1 MEEHVGALWD
11 RLITHAARRHGYYP
25 AAAVTLAEIEKTAG
39 LLFRAFGGDPGLR
52 VAPAAENRHGA
63 RRRWLARLAGL
74 DQRAALS
81 CRDAE
86 TLQLPPELALLPRR
100 ELNRDLYL
108 WLIALAA
115 AHDAVDS
122 AAPWWRQ
129 NQQGTM
135 IVLERY
141 PGLRSRYQRLTE
153 AVLEPRIP
161 PDRLPPDEAA
171 QEIALRQAVR
181 EPGSI
186 LDLPAARRPP
196 QPLPLW
202 LYPSPRATTTQPQIQ
217 RQDAG
222 ESKSGGG
229 PAERDRQRRR
239 AERVDLPERKSS
251 FLSPFRAESL
261 LSWAEFVRVNR
272 PTDDEPEPN
281 AGRAADDM
289 DVLSVTRD
297 GSSTASRVRFDLDLP
312 SASEDDL
319 PLGPGIK
326 LPEWDYRK
334 RLLAPDYCCVQEM
347 LARRAQPCELPPA
360 LRRDAQRLRRQ
371 FEILHP
377 GRGWRRAQ
385 PDGEELDLDACV
397 RHAADCANNGSSHER
412 GLYRQLARQERDLA
426 CLLLADLSLSTDA
439 WVNNKGRVI
448 EVIRDSLFLFA
459 EALAVTGDRF
469 ALYGFSS
476 RKRQQV
482 RVQRIKSF
490 GERYTAS
497 VRGRINAIKP
507 GYYTR
512 MGAAVRYAAGVLQPQ
527 IAARRLLLLLTDGKP
542 NDLDHY
548 EGRYG
553 IEDTRMALLEARRLG
568 LHPFCV
574 TIDQEA
580 DDYLP
585 YLFGKEG
592 FVLIRHPEDLPRQ
605 LLLLYTRLTWAS
617 GF

>member
-1 MEEHVGALWD
+1 MEEHVGSLWH
-11 RLITHAARRHGYYP
+11 RLITRAAQRHYP
-25 AAAVTLAEIEKTAG
+25 EAAVALTEIEKTAG

-52 VAPAAENRHGA
+52 VVPVAAVRHGA
-63 RRRWLARLAGL
+63 RRRWLARVAGL
-74 DQRAALS
+74 GERTALS

-115 AHDAVDS
+115 AHDAVDPG
-122 AAPWWRQ
+122 APWWRQ
-129 NQQGTM
+129 NQQGTL
-135 IVLERY
+135 IALDRY
-141 PGLRSRYQRLTE
+141 PGLQSRYRRLTT
-153 AVLEPRIP
+153 AVLELRIP
-161 PDRLPPDEAA
+161 PDRLPADEAT
-171 QEIALRQAVR
+171 QETALRQALL
-181 EPGSI
+181 EPGSV

-196 QPLPLW
+196 QPVPLW
-202 LYPSPRATTTQPQIQ
+202 LYPAPDRAAAHSQQ
-217 RQDAG
+217 RDAG
-222 ESKSGGG
+222 KTKAGGG
-229 PAERDRQRRR
+229 NPAERDRQRRR

-251 FLSPFRAESL
+251 FLAPFRAESL
-261 LSWAEFVRVNR
+261 LSWAEYVRVNR
-272 PTDDEPEPN
+272 PTDDDPEPN

-289 DVLSVTRD
+289 DMLSVTRD

-334 RLLAPDYCCVQEM
+334 RLLVPDYCSVQEM
-347 LARRAQPCELPPA
+347 LARRAQPCELSPS

-371 FEILHP
+371 FEILRP

-397 RHAADCANNGSSHER
+397 RHAADCAAGEHGHER
-412 GLYRQLARQERDLA
+412 GLYQQLARQERDLA

-439 WVNNKGRVI
+439 WVNNRGRVI

-476 RKRQQV
+476 RKRQHV
-482 RVQRIKSF
+482 RVQRIKTF
-490 GERYTAS
+490 GERYTAA

-512 MGAAVRYAAGVLQPQ
+512 MGAAVRHATGLLSRQA
-527 IAARRLLLLLTDGKP
+527 AARRLLLLLTDGKP
-542 NDLDHY
+542 NDLDQY

-553 IEDTRMALLEARRLG
+553 IEDTRMALLEARREG

-585 YLFGKEG
+585 WLFGKDG
-592 FVLIRHPEDLPRQ
+592 FVLIRHPEDLPRR
-605 LLLLYTRLTWAS
+605 LLLLYTRLTA
-617 GF
+617 

>member
-1 MEEHVGALWD
+1 MEEHVGSLWH
-11 RLITHAARRHGYYP
+11 RLITRAAQRHYP
-25 AAAVTLAEIEKTAG
+25 EAAVALTEIEKTAG

-52 VAPAAENRHGA
+52 VVPVAAVRYGA
-63 RRRWLARLAGL
+63 RRRWLARVAGL
-74 DQRAALS
+74 GERTALS

-115 AHDAVDS
+115 VQDAVDPG
-122 AAPWWRQ
+122 APWWRQ
-129 NQQGTM
+129 NQQGTL
-135 IVLERY
+135 IALDRY
-141 PGLRSRYQRLTE
+141 PGLQSRYRRLTT
-153 AVLEPRIP
+153 AVLELRIP
-161 PDRLPPDEAA
+161 PDRLPADEAT
-171 QEIALRQAVR
+171 QETALRQALL
-181 EPGSI
+181 EPGSV

-196 QPLPLW
+196 QPVPLW
-202 LYPSPRATTTQPQIQ
+202 LYPAPDRAAAHSQQ
-217 RQDAG
+217 RDAG
-222 ESKSGGG
+222 KTKAGGG
-229 PAERDRQRRR
+229 NPAERDRQRRR

-251 FLSPFRAESL
+251 FLAPFRAESL
-261 LSWAEFVRVNR
+261 LSWAEYVRVNR
-272 PTDDEPEPN
+272 PTDDDPEPN

-289 DVLSVTRD
+289 DMLSVTRD

-319 PLGPGIK
+319 PLGPGIR

-334 RLLAPDYCCVQEM
+334 RLLVPDYCSVQEM
-347 LARRAQPCELPPA
+347 LARRAQPCELSPS

-371 FEILHP
+371 FEILRP

-397 RHAADCANNGSSHER
+397 RHAADCAAGEHGHER
-412 GLYRQLARQERDLA
+412 GLYQQLARQERDLA

-439 WVNNKGRVI
+439 WVNNQGRVI

-476 RKRQQV
+476 RKRQHV
-482 RVQRIKSF
+482 RVQRIKTF
-490 GERYTAS
+490 GERYTAA

-512 MGAAVRYAAGVLQPQ
+512 MGAAVRHATDLLSRQA
-527 IAARRLLLLLTDGKP
+527 AARRLLLLLTDGKP
-542 NDLDHY
+542 NDLDQY

-553 IEDTRMALLEARRLG
+553 IEDTRMALLEARREG

-585 YLFGKEG
+585 WLFGKDG
-592 FVLIRHPEDLPRQ
+592 FVLIRHPEDLPRR
-605 LLLLYTRLTWAS
+605 LLLLYTRLTA
-617 GF
+617 

>member
-1 MEEHVGALWD
+1 MEEHVGALWH
-11 RLITHAARRHGYYP
+11 RLITRAAQRGYP
-25 AAAVTLAEIEKTAG
+25 EAAVVLTDIEKTAG

-52 VAPAAENRHGA
+52 IAPASATRHGA
-63 RRRWLARLAGL
+63 RRGWLARVAGWGEKVDLA
-74 DQRAALS
+74 
-81 CRDAE
+81 CRDQE
-86 TLQLPPELALLPRR
+86 ILQLPAQWALWPRR
-100 ELNRDLYL
+100 ELNHNLYL

-115 AHDAVDS
+115 AYDDVDPDL
-122 AAPWWRQ
+122 PWWQQ
-129 NQQGTM
+129 NQQGTR
-135 IVLERY
+135 IALDRY
-141 PGLRSRYQRLTE
+141 PGLQARYQQLVRATLT
-153 AVLEPRIP
+153 LRIP
-161 PDRLPPDEAA
+161 PERLPPDEAA
-171 QEIALRQAVR
+171 QEIGLRQALQ
-181 EPGSI
+181 EPGSVI
-186 LDLPAARRPP
+186 ELPAARRPL
-196 QPLPLW
+196 QPVPLW
-202 LYPSPRATTTQPQIQ
+202 LYPAPVRANAPS
-217 RQDAG
+217 RRPEGSDA
-222 ESKSGGG
+222 KTGGG
-229 PAERDRQRRR
+229 SPAERDRQRRR
-239 AERVDLPERKSS
+239 AEQADLPERKNS
-251 FLSPFRAESL
+251 FLLPFRAESL
-261 LSWAEFVRVNR
+261 LSWAEMVRVNR
-272 PTDDEPEPN
+272 PTDDDPEPN
-281 AGRAADDM
+281 AARAADDM

-297 GSSTASRVRFDLDLP
+297 GSNTASRVRFDLDLP

-334 RLLAPDYCCVQEM
+334 QTLLPDYCRVQEM
-347 LARRAQPCELPPA
+347 LARRAPPCELPPT

-371 FEILHP
+371 FEILRP

-385 PDGEELDLDACV
+385 PEGEELDLDACV
-397 RHAADCANNGSSHER
+397 RHAADCASGGHSHER

-448 EVIRDSLFLFA
+448 EMIRDSLFLFA
-459 EALAVTGDRF
+459 EALAATGDHF

-490 GERYTAS
+490 GERYNAV

-512 MGAAVRYAAGVLQPQ
+512 MGAAVRHAAEVLKPQ

-553 IEDTRMALLEARRLG
+553 IEDTRMALLEARRMG

-580 DDYLP
+580 DNYLP
-585 YLFGKEG
+585 YLFGKDG
-592 FVLIRHPEDLPRQ
+592 FILIRHPEDLPRQ
-605 LLLLYTRLTWAS
+605 LLLLYTRLT
-617 GF
+617 G

>member
-1 MEEHVGALWD
+1 MEEHVGSLWH
-11 RLITHAARRHGYYP
+11 RLITRAAQRHYP
-25 AAAVTLAEIEKTAG
+25 EAAVALTEIEKTAG

-52 VAPAAENRHGA
+52 VVPVAAVRHGA
-63 RRRWLARLAGL
+63 RRRWLARVAGL
-74 DQRAALS
+74 GERMALS

-115 AHDAVDS
+115 AHDAVDPG
-122 AAPWWRQ
+122 APWWRQ
-129 NQQGTM
+129 NQQGTL
-135 IVLERY
+135 IALDRY
-141 PGLRSRYQRLTE
+141 PGLQSRYRRLTT
-153 AVLEPRIP
+153 AVLELRIP
-161 PDRLPPDEAA
+161 PDRLPADEAT
-171 QEIALRQAVR
+171 QETALRQALL
-181 EPGSI
+181 EPGSV

-196 QPLPLW
+196 QPVPLW
-202 LYPSPRATTTQPQIQ
+202 LYPAPDRAAARPQ
-217 RQDAG
+217 RRDA
-222 ESKSGGG
+222 SAAKAGGG
-229 PAERDRQRRR
+229 NPAERDRQRRR

-251 FLSPFRAESL
+251 FLAPFRAESL
-261 LSWAEFVRVNR
+261 LSWAEYVRVNR
-272 PTDDEPEPN
+272 PTDDDPEPN

-289 DVLSVTRD
+289 DMLSVTRD

-319 PLGPGIK
+319 PLGPGIR

-334 RLLAPDYCCVQEM
+334 RLLVPDYCSVQEM
-347 LARRAQPCELPPA
+347 LARRAQPCELSPS

-371 FEILHP
+371 FEILRP

-397 RHAADCANNGSSHER
+397 RHAADCAAGEHGHER
-412 GLYRQLARQERDLA
+412 GLYQQLARQERDLA

-439 WVNNKGRVI
+439 WVNNRGRVI

-476 RKRQQV
+476 RKRQHV
-482 RVQRIKSF
+482 RVQRIKTF
-490 GERYTAS
+490 GERYTAA

-512 MGAAVRYAAGVLQPQ
+512 MGAAVRHATGLLSRQA
-527 IAARRLLLLLTDGKP
+527 AARRLLLLLTDGKP
-542 NDLDHY
+542 NDLDQY

-553 IEDTRMALLEARRLG
+553 IEDTRMALLEARHQG

-585 YLFGKEG
+585 WLFGKDG
-592 FVLIRHPEDLPRQ
+592 FVLIRHPEDLPRR
-605 LLLLYTRLTWAS
+605 LLLLYTRLTA
-617 GF
+617 

>member
-1 MEEHVGALWD
+1 MEEHIGALWH
-11 RLITHAARRHGYYP
+11 RFITRAAQRHYP
-25 AAAVTLAEIEKTAG
+25 AAAVTLTEIEKTAG
-39 LLFRAFGGDPGLR
+39 LLFRAFGGDPGLQ
-52 VAPAAENRHGA
+52 VAPAAAIRHGA
-63 RRRWLARLAGL
+63 RRRWLARVAGVGEKITP
-74 DQRAALS
+74 A
-81 CRDAE
+81 CRDLE
-86 TLQLPPELALLPRR
+86 TLQLPAELALFPQR

-115 AHDAVDS
+115 AHDEVDPD
-122 AAPWWRQ
+122 APWWRQ
-129 NQQGTM
+129 NQQGTL
-135 IVLERY
+135 IALDRF
-141 PGLRSRYQRLTE
+141 PGLQSRYRRLAA
-153 AVLEPRIP
+153 AVLELRIP
-161 PDRLPPDEAA
+161 PERLPRMRRRRKIGAA
-171 QEIALRQAVR
+171 SLARTGQRA
-181 EPGSI
+181 G
-186 LDLPAARRPP
+186 LPAARRPP
-196 QPLPLW
+196 QPVPLW
-202 LYPSPRATTTQPQIQ
+202 LPSPAPVAGRSQ
-217 RQDAG
+217 RRD
-222 ESKSGGG
+222 SKSGSGG

-239 AERVDLPERKSS
+239 AERVDLPERKSP
-251 FLSPFRAESL
+251 FLLPFRAESL

-272 PTDDEPEPN
+272 ATDDEPEPN
-281 AGRAADDM
+281 AARAADDM

-326 LPEWDYRK
+326 FPEWDYRK
-334 RLLAPDYCCVQEM
+334 RLLVPDYCCVQEM
-347 LARRAQPCELPPA
+347 LARRAQPCELPPP

-371 FEILHP
+371 FEILRP

-397 RHAADCANNGSSHER
+397 RHAADCASGEHSHER

-476 RKRQQV
+476 RKRQHV
-482 RVQRIKSF
+482 RVHRVKTF
-490 GERYTAS
+490 DERYTAA

-512 MGAAVRYAAGVLQPQ
+512 MGAAVRHATGLLSRQT
-527 IAARRLLLLLTDGKP
+527 AARRLLLLLTDGKP

-553 IEDTRMALLEARRLG
+553 IEDTRMALLEARREG

-585 YLFGKEG
+585 YLFGKDS
-592 FVLIRHPEDLPRQ
+592 FVLIRRPEDLPRQ
-605 LLLLYTRLTWAS
+605 LLLLYTRLT
-617 GF
+617 G

>member
-1 MEEHVGALWD
+1 MEEQVGALWH
-11 RLITHAARRHGYYP
+11 RLITRAAQRGYP
-25 AAAVTLAEIEKTAG
+25 EAAVALADIEKTAG

-52 VAPAAENRHGA
+52 IASAAAIRHGA
-63 RRRWLARLAGL
+63 RRHWLARVAGWGEKATLA
-74 DQRAALS
+74 
-81 CRDAE
+81 CRDGE
-86 TLQLPPELALLPRR
+86 TLQLPATLALLPQR

-115 AHDAVDS
+115 AHDQIDP
-122 AAPWWRQ
+122 AAPWLQQ
-129 NQQGTM
+129 NQQGAR
-135 IVLERY
+135 IALSRF
-141 PGLRSRYQRLTE
+141 PGLQARYLRLVCAT
-153 AVLEPRIP
+153 LELRIAP
-161 PDRLPPDEAA
+161 ERLPPDEAA
-171 QEIALRQAVR
+171 QEHRLRQALR
-181 EPGSI
+181 EPGSVVEW
-186 LDLPAARRPP
+186 PAARRPL
-196 QPLPLW
+196 QPVALW
-202 LYPSPRATTTQPQIQ
+202 LYPAPSPAAARSKRPDPGPNQP
-217 RQDAG
+217 
-222 ESKSGGG
+222 GGG
-229 PAERDRQRRR
+229 SPAERDRQRRR
-239 AERVDLPERKSS
+239 AESVDLPERKNS
-251 FLSPFRAESL
+251 FLLPFRADSL

-272 PTDDEPEPN
+272 PTDDDPEPN
-281 AGRAADDM
+281 AARAADDM
-289 DVLSVTRD
+289 DLLSVTRD

-319 PLGPGIK
+319 PLGPGLK

-334 RLLAPDYCCVQEM
+334 QTLLPDYCLVQEM
-347 LARRAQPCELPPA
+347 LARRAAPCELPPT

-371 FEILHP
+371 FEILRP
-377 GRGWRRAQ
+377 GHSWRRAQ

-397 RHAADCANNGSSHER
+397 RHAADCAGGGHSYER

-439 WVNNKGRVI
+439 WVNNRGRVI
-448 EVIRDSLFLFA
+448 EMIRDSLFLFA

-476 RKRQQV
+476 RKRQHV
-482 RVQRIKSF
+482 RVQRIKGF
-490 GERYTAS
+490 RERYNAV

-527 IAARRLLLLLTDGKP
+527 SAARRLLLLLTDGKP

-585 YLFGKEG
+585 YLFGKDG

-605 LLLLYTRLTWAS
+605 LLLLYTRLTR
-617 GF
+617 G

>member
-1 MEEHVGALWD
+1 MEEHVGSLWH
-11 RLITHAARRHGYYP
+11 RLITRAAQRHYP
-25 AAAVTLAEIEKTAG
+25 EAAVALTEIEKTAG

-52 VAPAAENRHGA
+52 VVPVAAVRHGA
-63 RRRWLARLAGL
+63 RRRWLARVAGL
-74 DQRAALS
+74 GERTALS

-115 AHDAVDS
+115 VQDAVDPG
-122 AAPWWRQ
+122 APWWRQ
-129 NQQGTM
+129 NQQGTL
-135 IVLERY
+135 IALDRY
-141 PGLRSRYQRLTE
+141 PGLQSRYRRLTT
-153 AVLEPRIP
+153 AVLELRIP
-161 PDRLPPDEAA
+161 PDRLPADEAT
-171 QEIALRQAVR
+171 QETALRQALL
-181 EPGSI
+181 EPGSV

-196 QPLPLW
+196 QPVPLW
-202 LYPSPRATTTQPQIQ
+202 LYPAPDRAAAHSQQ
-217 RQDAG
+217 RDAG
-222 ESKSGGG
+222 KTKAGGG
-229 PAERDRQRRR
+229 NPAERDRQRRR

-251 FLSPFRAESL
+251 FLAPFRAESL
-261 LSWAEFVRVNR
+261 LSWAEYVRVNR
-272 PTDDEPEPN
+272 PTDDDPEPN

-289 DVLSVTRD
+289 DMLSVTRD

-334 RLLAPDYCCVQEM
+334 RLLVPDYCSVQEM
-347 LARRAQPCELPPA
+347 LARRAQPCELPPS
-360 LRRDAQRLRRQ
+360 LRRDAQHLRRQ
-371 FEILHP
+371 FEILRP

-397 RHAADCANNGSSHER
+397 RHAADCAAGEHGHER
-412 GLYRQLARQERDLA
+412 GLYQQLARQERDLA

-439 WVNNKGRVI
+439 WVNNQGRVI

-476 RKRQQV
+476 RKRQHV
-482 RVQRIKSF
+482 RVQRIKTF
-490 GERYTAS
+490 GERYTAA

-512 MGAAVRYAAGVLQPQ
+512 MGAAVRHATDLLSRQA
-527 IAARRLLLLLTDGKP
+527 AARRLLLLLTDGKP
-542 NDLDHY
+542 NDLDQY

-553 IEDTRMALLEARRLG
+553 IEDTRMALLEARREG

-585 YLFGKEG
+585 WLFGKDG
-592 FVLIRHPEDLPRQ
+592 FVLIRHPEDLPRR
-605 LLLLYTRLTWAS
+605 LLLLYTRLTA
-617 GF
+617 

>member
-1 MEEHVGALWD
+1 MEEHVGALWH
-11 RLITHAARRHGYYP
+11 RFITRAARARYP
-25 AAAVTLAEIEKTAG
+25 DAAVTLAEIEKTAG

-52 VAPAAENRHGA
+52 VASAAAAGHGA
-63 RRRWLARLAGL
+63 RRRWLARIAGL
-74 DQRAALS
+74 GEKVEPA

-86 TLQLPPELALLPRR
+86 TLQLPAELALLPRR

-115 AHDAVDS
+115 ARDELSPD
-122 AAPWWRQ
+122 APWWQ
-129 NQQGTM
+129 INQQGTVF
-135 IVLERY
+135 VLDRY
-141 PGLRSRYQRLTE
+141 PGLRPRYHRLVD
-153 AVLEPRIP
+153 AALPLRIA

-171 QEIALRQAVR
+171 QEIALRQALR
-181 EPGSI
+181 QPGSVA
-186 LDLPAARRPP
+186 DVPAARRPP
-196 QPLPLW
+196 QPIPLW
-202 LYPSPRATTTQPQIQ
+202 LYPAPAATGARPQ
-217 RQDAG
+217 RRGAG
-222 ESKSGGG
+222 GSKSGGG
-229 PAERDRQRRR
+229 PTERDSRRRR
-239 AERVDLPERKSS
+239 AQLVDLPERKSS
-251 FLSPFRAESL
+251 FLLPFRAESL

-272 PTDDEPEPN
+272 P
-281 AGRAADDM
+281 ADDDPDPAPARRADEI
-289 DVLSVTRD
+289 DVLSLARD
-297 GSSTASRVRFDLDLP
+297 GASTAARVRFDLDLP
-312 SASEDDL
+312 AASEDDL

-334 RLLAPDYCCVQEM
+334 RALVPDYCCVQEM
-347 LARRAQPCELPPA
+347 LARRATPRELPPA

-371 FEILHP
+371 FEIMRP
-377 GRGWRRAQ
+377 GRGWRHAQ

-397 RHAADCANNGSSHER
+397 RHATDCAASGHGRER

-439 WVNNKGRVI
+439 WVNNRGRVI
-448 EVIRDSLFLFA
+448 EVIRDSLFLFS

-476 RKRQQV
+476 RKRQHV
-482 RVQRIKSF
+482 RVHRIKAFS
-490 GERYTAS
+490 EQYTPAI
-497 VRGRINAIKP
+497 RGRIAAIKP

-512 MGAAVRYAAGVLQPQ
+512 MGAAVRRATKLLGQQV
-527 IAARRLLLLLTDGKP
+527 AARRLLLLLTDGKP

-553 IEDTRMALLEARRLG
+553 IEDTRMALLEARREG

-585 YLFGKEG
+585 YLFGKDG

-605 LLLLYTRLTWAS
+605 LLLLYSRLT
-617 GF
+617 G

>member
-1 MEEHVGALWD
+1 MEEHVGSLWH
-11 RLITHAARRHGYYP
+11 RLITRAAQRHYP
-25 AAAVTLAEIEKTAG
+25 EAAVALTEIEKTAG

-52 VAPAAENRHGA
+52 VVPVAAVRHGA
-63 RRRWLARLAGL
+63 RRRWLARVAGL
-74 DQRAALS
+74 GERMALS

-115 AHDAVDS
+115 AHDAVDPG
-122 AAPWWRQ
+122 APWWRQ
-129 NQQGTM
+129 NQQGTL
-135 IVLERY
+135 IALDRY
-141 PGLRSRYQRLTE
+141 PGLQSRYRRLTT
-153 AVLEPRIP
+153 AVLELRIP
-161 PDRLPPDEAA
+161 PDRLPADEAT
-171 QEIALRQAVR
+171 QETALRQALL
-181 EPGSI
+181 EPGSV

-196 QPLPLW
+196 QPVPLW
-202 LYPSPRATTTQPQIQ
+202 LYPAPDRAAARPQ
-217 RQDAG
+217 RRDA
-222 ESKSGGG
+222 SAAKAGGG
-229 PAERDRQRRR
+229 NPAERDRQRRR

-251 FLSPFRAESL
+251 FLAPFRAESL
-261 LSWAEFVRVNR
+261 LSWAEYVRVNR
-272 PTDDEPEPN
+272 PTDDDPEPN

-289 DVLSVTRD
+289 DMLSVTRD

-334 RLLAPDYCCVQEM
+334 RLLVPDYCSVQEM
-347 LARRAQPCELPPA
+347 LARRAQPCELSPS

-371 FEILHP
+371 FEILRP

-397 RHAADCANNGSSHER
+397 RHAADCAAGEHGHER
-412 GLYRQLARQERDLA
+412 GLYQQLARQERDLA

-439 WVNNKGRVI
+439 WVNNRGRVI

-476 RKRQQV
+476 RKRQHV
-482 RVQRIKSF
+482 RVQRIKTF
-490 GERYTAS
+490 GERYTAA

-512 MGAAVRYAAGVLQPQ
+512 MGAAVRHATGLLSRQA
-527 IAARRLLLLLTDGKP
+527 AARRLLLLLTDGKP
-542 NDLDHY
+542 NDLDQY

-553 IEDTRMALLEARRLG
+553 IEDTRMALLEARREG

-585 YLFGKEG
+585 WLFGKDG
-592 FVLIRHPEDLPRQ
+592 FVLIRHPEDLPRR
-605 LLLLYTRLTWAS
+605 LLLLYTRLTA
-617 GF
+617 

>member
-1 MEEHVGALWD
+1 MEEHVGAIWH
-11 RLITHAARRHGYYP
+11 RFITRAAQRDYP
-25 AAAVTLAEIEKTAG
+25 DAAVTLAEIEKTAR

-52 VAPAAENRHGA
+52 IAPAAAMRHSA
-63 RRRWLARLAGL
+63 RRHWLARIAGL
-74 DQRAALS
+74 GEKVELT

-86 TLQLPPELALLPRR
+86 TLQLPAQLALLPRR

-115 AHDAVDS
+115 AHDGVDS
-122 AAPWWRQ
+122 NAPWWRQ
-129 NQQGTM
+129 NQQGTL
-135 IVLERY
+135 IALDRY
-141 PGLRSRYQRLTE
+141 PGLQSRYRQLVAAT
-153 AVLEPRIP
+153 LELRIP
-161 PDRLPPDEAA
+161 PERLPPDEAA
-171 QEIALRQAVR
+171 QEIALRQALH

-186 LDLPAARRPP
+186 ADLPAARRPL
-196 QPLPLW
+196 QPVPLW
-202 LYPSPRATTTQPQIQ
+202 LYPAPARAAALSR
-217 RQDAG
+217 RQEAG
-222 ESKSGGG
+222 GAKPGGG
-229 PAERDRQRRR
+229 SPAERDRQRRR
-239 AERVDLPERKSS
+239 AEYVDLPERKSA
-251 FLSPFRAESL
+251 FLLPFRAESL

-281 AGRAADDM
+281 AARAAEDM

-334 RLLAPDYCCVQEM
+334 RALLPDYCCVQEM
-347 LARRAQPCELPPA
+347 QARRAQPCELPPT

-371 FEILHP
+371 FEILRP

-397 RHAADCANNGSSHER
+397 RHAADCASGGHSHER

-459 EALAVTGDRF
+459 EALAITSDHF

-476 RKRQQV
+476 RKRQHV
-482 RVQRIKSF
+482 RVQRIKTF
-490 GERYTAS
+490 GERYNAS

-512 MGAAVRYAAGVLQPQ
+512 MGAAVRHASRLLGQQ
-527 IAARRLLLLLTDGKP
+527 TAARRLLLLLTDGKP
-542 NDLDHY
+542 NDLDQY

-553 IEDTRMALLEARRLG
+553 IEDTRMALLEARREG

-585 YLFGKEG
+585 YLFGKDG

-605 LLLLYTRLTWAS
+605 LLRLYTRLTY
-617 GF
+617 

>member
-1 MEEHVGALWD
+1 MEEHVGSLWH
-11 RLITHAARRHGYYP
+11 RLITRAAQRHYP
-25 AAAVTLAEIEKTAG
+25 EAAVALTEIEKTAG

-52 VAPAAENRHGA
+52 VVPVAAVRHGA
-63 RRRWLARLAGL
+63 RRRWLARVAGL
-74 DQRAALS
+74 GERMALS

-115 AHDAVDS
+115 AHDAVDPG
-122 AAPWWRQ
+122 APWWRQ
-129 NQQGTM
+129 NQQGTL
-135 IVLERY
+135 IALDRY
-141 PGLRSRYQRLTE
+141 PGLQSRYRRLTT
-153 AVLEPRIP
+153 AVLELRIP
-161 PDRLPPDEAA
+161 PDRLPADEAT
-171 QEIALRQAVR
+171 QETALRQALL
-181 EPGSI
+181 EPGSV

-196 QPLPLW
+196 QPVPLW
-202 LYPSPRATTTQPQIQ
+202 LYPAPDRAAARPQ
-217 RQDAG
+217 RRDA
-222 ESKSGGG
+222 SAAKAGGG
-229 PAERDRQRRR
+229 NPAERDRQRRR

-251 FLSPFRAESL
+251 FLAPFRAESL
-261 LSWAEFVRVNR
+261 LSWAEYVRVNR
-272 PTDDEPEPN
+272 PTDDDPEPN

-289 DVLSVTRD
+289 DMLSVTRD

-334 RLLAPDYCCVQEM
+334 RLLVPDYCSVQEM
-347 LARRAQPCELPPA
+347 LARRAQPCELPPS
-360 LRRDAQRLRRQ
+360 LRRDAQHLRRQ
-371 FEILHP
+371 FEILRP

-397 RHAADCANNGSSHER
+397 RHAADCAAGEHGHER
-412 GLYRQLARQERDLA
+412 GLYQQLARQERDLA

-439 WVNNKGRVI
+439 WVNNRGRVI

-476 RKRQQV
+476 RKRQHV
-482 RVQRIKSF
+482 RVQRIKTF
-490 GERYTAS
+490 GERYTAA

-512 MGAAVRYAAGVLQPQ
+512 MGAAVRHATGLLSRQA
-527 IAARRLLLLLTDGKP
+527 AARRLLLLLTDGKP
-542 NDLDHY
+542 NDLDQY

-553 IEDTRMALLEARRLG
+553 IEDTRMALLEARHQG

-585 YLFGKEG
+585 WLFGKDG
-592 FVLIRHPEDLPRQ
+592 FVLIRHPEDLPRR
-605 LLLLYTRLTWAS
+605 LLLLYTRLTA
-617 GF
+617 

>member
-1 MEEHVGALWD
+1 MEEHVGALWH
-11 RLITHAARRHGYYP
+11 RLITRAAQRHYP
-25 AAAVTLAEIEKTAG
+25 DAAVTLAEIEKTAG

-52 VAPAAENRHGA
+52 VAPAAAVRHGA
-63 RRRWLARLAGL
+63 RRHWLARVAGL
-74 DQRAALS
+74 GEKVAPA
-81 CRDAE
+81 CRDVE
-86 TLQLPPELALLPRR
+86 TLQLPAELALWPRR

-108 WLIALAA
+108 WLIVLAA
-115 AHDAVDS
+115 AHDAVEPDAS
-122 AAPWWRQ
+122 WWQQ
-129 NQQGTM
+129 NQQGTL
-135 IVLERY
+135 IALDRF
-141 PGLRSRYQRLTE
+141 PGLRSHYRRL
-153 AVLEPRIP
+153 AVAALELRIP
-161 PDRLPPDEAA
+161 PERLPPDEAD
-171 QEIALRQAVR
+171 QEILVRQALR
-181 EPGSI
+181 EPGSV
-186 LDLPAARRPP
+186 LDVPAARRPP
-196 QPLPLW
+196 QPIPLW
-202 LYPSPRATTTQPQIQ
+202 LYPAPVPAAGQSQ
-217 RQDAG
+217 RRDSDA
-222 ESKSGGG
+222 KSGGG
-229 PAERDRQRRR
+229 KPAERDRQRRR
-239 AERVDLPERKSS
+239 AERVDLPERKNS
-251 FLSPFRAESL
+251 FLAPFRAESL

-334 RLLAPDYCCVQEM
+334 RMLVPDYCCVQEM
-347 LARRAQPCELPPA
+347 LARRAQPCDLPPP

-371 FEILHP
+371 FEILRP

-397 RHAADCANNGSSHER
+397 RHAADCASGGHSHER

-476 RKRQQV
+476 RKRQHV
-482 RVQRIKSF
+482 RMHRVKTF
-490 GERYTAS
+490 EERYTAA

-512 MGAAVRYAAGVLQPQ
+512 MGAAVRHATHLLGRQT
-527 IAARRLLLLLTDGKP
+527 AARRLLLLLTDGKP
-542 NDLDHY
+542 NDLDQY

-553 IEDTRMALLEARRLG
+553 IEDTRMALLEARREG

-585 YLFGKEG
+585 YLFGKDS
-592 FVLIRHPEDLPRQ
+592 FVLIRRPEDLPRQ
-605 LLLLYTRLTWAS
+605 LLLLYTRLT
-617 GF
+617 G

>member
-1 MEEHVGALWD
+1 MEEHIGALWH
-11 RLITHAARRHGYYP
+11 RLITRAAQRHYP
-25 AAAVTLAEIEKTAG
+25 DAAVTLAEIEKTAG

-52 VAPAAENRHGA
+52 VAPTAATRHGA
-63 RRRWLARLAGL
+63 RRRWLARVAGL
-74 DQRAALS
+74 GEKVELA

-86 TLQLPPELALLPRR
+86 TLQLPAQLALLPQR

-115 AHDAVDS
+115 AHDAVDPD
-122 AAPWWRQ
+122 APWWRQ
-129 NQQGTM
+129 NQRGTL
-135 IVLERY
+135 IALHRY
-141 PGLRSRYQRLTE
+141 PGLQPRYRRLVT
-153 AVLEPRIP
+153 AVLELRIP
-161 PDRLPPDEAA
+161 PERLPPDEAA
-171 QEIALRQAVR
+171 REIALRQALR
-181 EPGSI
+181 EPGSVP
-186 LDLPAARRPP
+186 DLPAARRPP

-202 LYPSPRATTTQPQIQ
+202 LYPAPAPTVARSQPR
-217 RQDAG
+217 DAG
-222 ESKSGGG
+222 GAKAGGG
-229 PAERDRQRRR
+229 STERERQRRR
-239 AERVDLPERKSS
+239 AEYVDLPERKNN
-251 FLSPFRAESL
+251 FLLPFRAESL

-272 PTDDEPEPN
+272 PTDDDPEPN
-281 AGRAADDM
+281 AARAANDM

-297 GSSTASRVRFDLDLP
+297 GASTASRVRFDLDLP
-312 SASEDDL
+312 AASEDDL

-334 RLLAPDYCCVQEM
+334 RALVPDYCCVQEM
-347 LARRAQPCELPPA
+347 LARRAAPCELPPP

-371 FEILHP
+371 FEILRP

-397 RHAADCANNGSSHER
+397 RHATDCAAAGHGQEH

-448 EVIRDSLFLFA
+448 EVIRDSLFLFS

-476 RKRQQV
+476 RKRQHV
-482 RVQRIKSF
+482 RVHRIKAF
-490 GERYTAS
+490 AERYTAS
-497 VRGRINAIKP
+497 IRGRINAIKP

-512 MGAAVRYAAGVLQPQ
+512 MGAAVRHATGLLGQQP
-527 IAARRLLLLLTDGKP
+527 AARRLLLLLTDGKP
-542 NDLDHY
+542 NDLDQY

-553 IEDTRMALLEARRLG
+553 IEDTRMALLEARREG

-585 YLFGKEG
+585 YLFGKDG

-605 LLLLYTRLTWAS
+605 LLLLYTRLT
-617 GF
+617 G

>member
-1 MEEHVGALWD
+1 MEEHVGALWH
-11 RLITHAARRHGYYP
+11 RFITRAAQRHYP
-25 AAAVTLAEIEKTAG
+25 DAAVTLAEIEKTA
-39 LLFRAFGGDPGLR
+39 
-52 VAPAAENRHGA
+52 AAIRHGA
-63 RRRWLARLAGL
+63 RRRWLARVAGVGEKSTP
-74 DQRAALS
+74 A
-81 CRDAE
+81 CRDLE
-86 TLQLPPELALLPRR
+86 TLQLPAELALFPQRT
-100 ELNRDLYL
+100 LNRDLYL

-115 AHDAVDS
+115 AHDEVDPD
-122 AAPWWRQ
+122 APWWGQ
-129 NQQGTM
+129 NQQGTL
-135 IVLERY
+135 IALDRF
-141 PGLRSRYQRLTE
+141 PGLRSRYHCLAT
-153 AVLEPRIP
+153 AVLELRIP
-161 PDRLPPDEAA
+161 PERLPPDEAA
-171 QEIALRQAVR
+171 QENLIRQALR
-181 EPGSI
+181 EPGSV
-186 LDLPAARRPP
+186 LELPAARRPP
-196 QPLPLW
+196 QPVPLW
-202 LYPSPRATTTQPQIQ
+202 LYPPPPPAAGQSQ
-217 RQDAG
+217 RRDG
-222 ESKSGGG
+222 DTKSGGG
-229 PAERDRQRRR
+229 GKPAERDRQRRC
-239 AERVDLPERKSS
+239 AERVDLPERKNP
-251 FLSPFRAESL
+251 FLAPFRAESL

-272 PTDDEPEPN
+272 ATDDEPEPN

-319 PLGPGIK
+319 PLGPGITW
-326 LPEWDYRK
+326 PEWDYRK
-334 RLLAPDYCCVQEM
+334 RMLVPDYCCVQEM
-347 LARRAQPCELPPA
+347 LARRAQPCELPPP

-371 FEILHP
+371 FEILRP

-397 RHAADCANNGSSHER
+397 RHTADCASGDGHER

-459 EALAVTGDRF
+459 EALAVTGDCF

-476 RKRQQV
+476 RKRQHV
-482 RVQRIKSF
+482 RVHRVKTF
-490 GERYTAS
+490 EERYTAA

-512 MGAAVRYAAGVLQPQ
+512 MGTAVRHATHLLGRQT
-527 IAARRLLLLLTDGKP
+527 AARRLLLLLTDGKP
-542 NDLDHY
+542 NDLDQY

-553 IEDTRMALLEARRLG
+553 IEDTRMALLEARREG

-585 YLFGKEG
+585 YLFGKDS
-592 FVLIRHPEDLPRQ
+592 FVLIRRPEDLPRQ
-605 LLLLYTRLTWAS
+605 LLLLYTRLT
-617 GF
+617 G